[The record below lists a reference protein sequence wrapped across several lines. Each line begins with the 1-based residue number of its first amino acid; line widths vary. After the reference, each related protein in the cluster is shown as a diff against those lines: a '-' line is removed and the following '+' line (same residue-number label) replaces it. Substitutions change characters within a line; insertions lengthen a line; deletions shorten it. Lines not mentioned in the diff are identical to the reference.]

1 MKKHLF
7 LLFSFL
13 LFNACDDGDIIV
25 TSFDFSDQDI
35 DYCSTVDDNE
45 TDVTNYI
52 FFKINSD
59 TNEAIAFRIST
70 SDPILTE
77 PSETNTYTYTLGSS
91 ASTFVTYRIFNNP
104 VTSDYFCSELPPTQP
119 TVSEEYTSEEGTVT
133 IVTQGDY
140 DDNDGID
147 AEFEMTLL
155 GETDYDGDGIPN
167 YYDFDDDGDNVPT
180 IQEGVVLNED
190 GSIDIEGSLDTDGDG
205 IPNFLD
211 PDDDGDGVLTMNEA
225 DPNGE
230 DATPLN
236 PANTQTVEDT
246 PDYLNDTERTD
257 YGINEYRNHPFTL
270 KNITLTIN
278 LTNLVFINADGSE
291 TIRQEELLFGDYS
304 APNQTGTLSPE
315 FN

>member
-70 SDPILTE
+70 SDPILTQL
-77 PSETNTYTYTLGSS
+77 SGTSSYTYTLGSS
-91 ASTFVTYRIFNNP
+91 SSTFVSYRIFNSA

-180 IQEGVVLNED
+180 IQEGVVLNDD
-190 GSIDIEGSLDTDGDG
+190 GSINMEASLDTDGDG
-205 IPNFLD
+205 LPDFLD
-211 PDDDGDGVLTMNEA
+211 PDDDGDGTLTIN
-225 DPNGE
+225 E
-230 DATPLN
+230 DADRDLKPINDITDVSIGPDFLN
-236 PANTQTVEDT
+236 SNLT
-246 PDYLNDTERTD
+246 TD
-257 YGINEYRNHPFTL
+257 YAINEYRTHSFTL
-270 KNITLTIN
+270 QNITLTIN
-278 LTNLVFINADGSE
+278 LTNLVFVNAEGSE
-291 TIRQEELLFGDYS
+291 TIRQEDLLFGDYS
-304 APNQTGTLSPE
+304 APDQSGTLSPE